1 MTVLDQGKNALFLF
15 KGEETQVQE
24 VEIIERQIGAENRVS
39 LRGVIR
45 RLLKNG
51 RNRKQL
57 EITNRRL
64 NILFVLE
71 SQKWSIELYTRL

>member
-45 RLLKNG
+45 GLLENG

-71 SQKWSIELYTRL
+71 SQKWSIELHTML

>member
-45 RLLKNG
+45 RLLENG

-71 SQKWSIELYTRL
+71 SQKWSIELYIRL

>member
-15 KGEETQVQE
+15 KREETQVQE

-45 RLLKNG
+45 GLLENG

-57 EITNRRL
+57 EITNKRM
-64 NILFVLE
+64 NILLVLE

>member
-45 RLLKNG
+45 RLLENG

-57 EITNRRL
+57 EITNKRM
-64 NILFVLE
+64 NILLVLE
-71 SQKWSIELYTRL
+71 SQKWSIELYTML

>member
-15 KGEETQVQE
+15 KREETQVQE
-24 VEIIERQIGAENRVS
+24 VEIIERQIGAENSVS

-45 RLLKNG
+45 RLLENG

-57 EITNRRL
+57 EDYKQETEYTVCCR
-64 NILFVLE
+64 E
-71 SQKWSIELYTRL
+71 SEMEY

>member
-45 RLLKNG
+45 RLLENG

-57 EITNRRL
+57 EITNRRM

-71 SQKWSIELYTRL
+71 SQKWSIELYIRL

>member
-45 RLLKNG
+45 RLLENG

-71 SQKWSIELYTRL
+71 SQKWSIELYTML

>member
-45 RLLKNG
+45 RLLENG

-57 EITNRRL
+57 EITNRRM